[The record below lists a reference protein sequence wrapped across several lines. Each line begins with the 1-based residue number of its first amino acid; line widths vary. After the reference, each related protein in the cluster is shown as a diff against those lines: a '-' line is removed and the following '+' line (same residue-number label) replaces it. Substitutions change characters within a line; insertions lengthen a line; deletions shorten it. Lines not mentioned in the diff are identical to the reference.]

1 MQITRRAGFSLIEA
15 LVVLAIGGMAL
26 AVIFSIGIK
35 AGDTGFALGRRAMAA
50 ADTDVA
56 VNDLRVL
63 IRSLELRPG
72 PMFIE
77 GTDQPLIGA
86 AERIEGN
93 VVLQQATVCAPQG
106 WAGRLTLAMEPVE
119 GGQALVCHAGSRSA
133 PLMTWKTGEQPSFS
147 YSQDGSN
154 WVANYRSDTE
164 PLTRHEYVPE
174 DALWVRVTAAPRTD
188 VIERVTSGLTD
199 RWMRPDAPQ

>member
-26 AVIFSIGIK
+26 AVIFSIGLK

-72 PMFIE
+72 AMFVE
-77 GTDQPLIGA
+77 GTDQPLVGT
-86 AERIEGN
+86 AERLEGH

-106 WAGRLTLAMEPVE
+106 WAGRLSLAVEPID
-119 GGQALVCHAGSRSA
+119 GGQALVCHAGSRSV
-133 PLMTWKTGEQPSFS
+133 PLMSWKLGEQPGFS
-147 YSQDGSN
+147 YSPDGSN
-154 WVANYRSDTE
+154 WTSDYQSATQAVS
-164 PLTRHEYVPE
+164 RDQFVPE
-174 DALWVRVTAAPRTD
+174 DILWVRLAAAPRTD
-188 VIERVTSGLTD
+188 VIERVTSGFAD
-199 RWMRPDAPQ
+199 RWTRPDAS